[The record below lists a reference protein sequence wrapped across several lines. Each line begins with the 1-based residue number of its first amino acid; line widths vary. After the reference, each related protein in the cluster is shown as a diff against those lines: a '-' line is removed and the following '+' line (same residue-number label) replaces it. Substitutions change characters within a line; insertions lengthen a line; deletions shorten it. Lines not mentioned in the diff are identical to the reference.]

1 MLSNETERHNDRR
14 KYRRTRR
21 NRKRYRKPRFDNRS
35 RKNQEMAPSLR
46 HRKENQIN
54 LFESFCKVMP
64 ITSAT
69 FEMGKFDTQLLQ
81 AIADG
86 KPLPEGKDYQQ
97 GSKYLFQTERE
108 AVFSRDH
115 YTCQVCGKSV
125 KDGVILHTH
134 HIGYWKGYRPNRIS
148 NLLTVCEHCHT
159 AKNHKPGGALWGLEP
174 QSTNLAAATYM
185 STVRWA
191 IYRELVL
198 KYPEIDI
205 HIQYGAKTSVT
216 RKSLHLAKTH
226 ANDAYCV
233 GSLHP
238 RHRTAELIYQK
249 KRRNNRI
256 LAKFYDAKYIDI
268 RDGAKKSGAVL
279 SCGRTNRRES
289 RRSDK
294 NQRIYR
300 GNKCSSGRTSVRKN
314 RYAYQPGDTIV
325 FHSQT
330 FVVNGSHC
338 KGARVILDTG
348 KSVKATDLTCIKK
361 EGGWRFLPAQ
371 A

>member
-1 MLSNETERHNDRR
+1 MWIS
-14 KYRRTRR
+14 
-21 NRKRYRKPRFDNRS
+21 
-35 RKNQEMAPSLR
+35 QVG
-46 HRKENQIN
+46 
-54 LFESFCKVMP
+54 C
-64 ITSAT
+64 
-69 FEMGKFDTQLLQ
+69 Q

-86 KPLPEGKDYQQ
+86 KPIPEGKDYQQ

-134 HIGYWKGYRPNRIS
+134 HIGYWKGYRSNRIS

-185 STVRWA
+185 SIVRWA

-198 KYPEIDI
+198 KYQEIDI

-226 ANDAYCV
+226 ANDAYCI

-238 RHRTAELIYQK
+238 RHRTTELVYQK

-256 LAKFYDAKYIDI
+256 LAKFYDAKYIDV

-300 GNKCSSGRTSVRKN
+300 GNKCSSGHTSVRKN
-314 RYAYQPGDTIV
+314 HYVYQPGDTIV
-325 FHSQT
+325 FHSQR

-338 KGARVILDTG
+338 KGARVILGTG